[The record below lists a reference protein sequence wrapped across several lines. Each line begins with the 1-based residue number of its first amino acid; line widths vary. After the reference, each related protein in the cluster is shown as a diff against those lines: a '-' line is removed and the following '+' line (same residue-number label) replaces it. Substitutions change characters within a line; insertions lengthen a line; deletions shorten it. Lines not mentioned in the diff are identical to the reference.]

1 VLRVCDNTHKTQ
13 HTYPQQNNGN
23 FGRQKSRAPQ
33 FRGHLSR
40 FFAQKAT
47 FVVSF
52 CMANPEIAA
61 APAQTITQQGQRS
74 LSLDVFRGLTV
85 AGMIL
90 VNTPGSWEYVYA
102 PLRHAPWNGCT
113 PTDLV
118 FPFFLFAVG
127 NALSFSIGK
136 YQSLGSGKAVQKIL
150 TRSALI
156 FAIGLLLN
164 WFPFVRLQEGEF
176 VAKSLENLRIFGVL
190 QRIALAYL
198 GGALIVHFFKPRA
211 AFIIGCILLIA
222 YWIILETF
230 GDLTLEGNAVLP
242 LDRWLIG
249 ENHMYKGYYSD
260 ILKSNIAFDPEG
272 LLSAIPAITSVVF
285 GFLAG
290 SYIRKNGSSYST
302 IAHLLFTGMLLI
314 FAALC
319 WDLVFPINKP
329 IWSSSYVLYTT
340 GLALTVL
347 SMILFVVEMKNY
359 RGWTNVFTL
368 FGKNPLFIFVMSGVI
383 VKIYALIRIGDTG
396 MYGALYKYVFQP
408 IGGDYFGSL
417 LFALF
422 HVALLLLLAW
432 FLDRKKIY
440 IRV

>member
-1 VLRVCDNTHKTQ
+1 
-13 HTYPQQNNGN
+13 
-23 FGRQKSRAPQ
+23 
-33 FRGHLSR
+33 
-40 FFAQKAT
+40 
-47 FVVSF
+47 
-52 CMANPEIAA
+52 MANSQT
-61 APAQTITQQGQRS
+61 APAPTIQTDLSKQNSNRF

-136 YQSLGSGKAVQKIL
+136 YQSVSSAKAVQKIL

-156 FAIGLLLN
+156 FAIGILLN
-164 WFPFVRLQEGEF
+164 WFPFVRLQDGEF
-176 VAKSLENLRIFGVL
+176 VGKSWETLRIFGVL

-211 AFIIGCILLIA
+211 AFVIGCVLLVL

-230 GDLTLEGNAVLP
+230 GDLTLEGNVVLAV
-242 LDRWLIG
+242 DRWLIG
-249 ENHMYKGYYSD
+249 EGHMYKGYFSD
-260 ILKSNIAFDPEG
+260 VLQKNIAFDPEG
-272 LLSAIPAITSVVF
+272 LLSAIPAVTSVIL

-290 SYIRKNGSSYST
+290 NYIRKQGSSYST
-302 IAHLLFTGMLLI
+302 IAHLLVAGMLLL
-314 FAALC
+314 FAAQC
-319 WDLVFPINKP
+319 WNLVFPINKP

-340 GLALTVL
+340 GLAITLL
-347 SMILFVVEMKNY
+347 SVILFFVEMKNL
-359 RGWTNVFTL
+359 RNWTNPFVL
-368 FGKNPLFIFVMSGVI
+368 FGKNPLFIYVMSGVI
-383 VKIYALIRIGDTG
+383 VKIYFLIRFNDVNA
-396 MYGALYKYVFQP
+396 YGGLYKYVFQP
-408 IGGDYFGSL
+408 LGGNYFGSL
-417 LFALF
+417 LFAIY
-422 HVALLLLLAW
+422 HVLLLLLLGW
-432 FLDRKKIY
+432 YLDKRKVY

>member
-1 VLRVCDNTHKTQ
+1 MTNTQTAPPPAR
-13 HTYPQQNNGN
+13 TGQQS
-23 FGRQKSRAPQ
+23 QQ
-33 FRGHLSR
+33 R
-40 FFAQKAT
+40 F
-47 FVVSF
+47 
-52 CMANPEIAA
+52 
-61 APAQTITQQGQRS
+61 

-156 FAIGLLLN
+156 FAIGILLN
-164 WFPFVRLQEGEF
+164 WFPFVRLEDGEF
-176 VAKSLENLRIFGVL
+176 VARTFENLRIFGVL

-198 GGALIVHFFKPRA
+198 GAALIVHFFKPRA
-211 AFIIGCILLIA
+211 AFVVGAALLLAYWAILLM
-222 YWIILETF
+222 F

-242 LDRWLIG
+242 VDRWLVG
-249 ENHMYKGYYSD
+249 EAHMYKGYFSEV
-260 ILKSNIAFDPEG
+260 LEKNIAFDPEG
-272 LLSAIPAITSVVF
+272 LLSTIPAVTSVIF
-285 GFLAG
+285 GFLVG
-290 SYIRKNGSSYST
+290 NYIRKEGSSYSS
-302 IAHLLFTGMLLI
+302 IAHLLFAGMLLV
-314 FAALC
+314 FAGLC

-340 GLALTVL
+340 GLAVTVL

-359 RGWTNVFTL
+359 RGWTNPFVL
-368 FGKNPLFIFVMSGVI
+368 FGKNPLFIYVMSGVV
-383 VKIYALIRIGDTG
+383 VKVYFLVRIGDTNA
-396 MYGALYKYVFQP
+396 YGGLFKYVFQP
-408 IGGDYFGSL
+408 VAGNYFGSF
-417 LFALF
+417 LFAVF
-422 HVALLLLLAW
+422 HVLLLLLLGW
-432 FLDRKKIY
+432 FLDKRKIY

>member
-1 VLRVCDNTHKTQ
+1 MTSTQ
-13 HTYPQQNNGN
+13 TAPEPTLAKQAQQ
-23 FGRQKSRAPQ
+23 
-33 FRGHLSR
+33 R
-40 FFAQKAT
+40 F
-47 FVVSF
+47 
-52 CMANPEIAA
+52 
-61 APAQTITQQGQRS
+61 

-127 NALSFSIGK
+127 NALSFSMGK

-164 WFPFVRLQEGEF
+164 WFPFVRLQDGEF
-176 VAKSLENLRIFGVL
+176 VGRSFDNLRIFGVL

-198 GGALIVHFFKPRA
+198 GAALIVHFLKPRA
-211 AFIIGCILLIA
+211 AFITGCVLLVL

-242 LDRWLIG
+242 VDVWLVG
-249 ENHMYKGYYSD
+249 EAHMYKGYFSEV
-260 ILKSNIAFDPEG
+260 LQKNIAFDPEG
-272 LLSAIPAITSVVF
+272 LLSTIPAITSVIF

-290 SYIRKNGSSYST
+290 HYIRKEGSSFSS
-302 IAHLLFTGMLLI
+302 IAHLFFAGLLLI
-314 FAALC
+314 FGGLC
-319 WDLVFPINKP
+319 WDMVFPINKP

-340 GLALTVL
+340 GLALSVL
-347 SMILFVVEMKNY
+347 SMILFVVEMKGY
-359 RGWTNVFTL
+359 RGWTNPFVL
-368 FGKNPLFIFVMSGVI
+368 FGKNPLFIYVMSGVI
-383 VKIYALIRIGDTG
+383 VKLYFLVSVGDTNA
-396 MYGALYKYVFQP
+396 YGGLYKYVFQP
-408 IGGDYFGSL
+408 LAGNYFGSF

-422 HVALLLLLAW
+422 HVALLLLLGW
-432 FLDRKKIY
+432 YLDKRRIY